1 MRSKPKHKLLFFAII
16 FLIVDLHQ
24 AYSDLLQ
31 APSFLSTTPEGHFT
45 GVSSP
50 CPDLSEARKSA
61 ILDVVRQVLGSIG
74 STYGFESKHYV
85 MGNARGEV
93 LRRTVEESLSGTAR
107 GIVLDVEKN
116 IVKSTWS
123 KDLFGKFIYF
133 VLVRYPQKMIDEMRR
148 LSKGPRLIAKLIK
161 VTGNKII
168 LKASEVNGVW
178 VVLNSADITV
188 TKTYRFSK
196 AISLFAWKVPKK
208 VDHNSL
214 ISIDPVQICGNS
226 ENIQLPTRDHRK
238 SLTDFL
244 LGTNLKLVA
253 ILNGYDEIGRPV
265 SVKIEKINLR

>member
-1 MRSKPKHKLLFFAII
+1 
-16 FLIVDLHQ
+16 VDLHQ

-31 APSFLSTTPEGHFT
+31 VPSFLSTTPEGHFA

-85 MGNARGEV
+85 MGNARGEG

-133 VLVRYPQKMIDEMRR
+133 VLVRYPQKMTDEMRR
-148 LSKGPRLIAKLIK
+148 LSKGTGPIATVVPNADADGINLK
-161 VTGNKII
+161 V
-168 LKASEVNGVW
+168 SEVNDVS
-178 VVLNSADITV
+178 VILTSADIIIRQHN
-188 TKTYRFSK
+188 RFAK
-196 AISLFAWKVPKK
+196 PISLFLWKVPPMIE
-208 VDHNSL
+208 HNFS
-214 ISIDPVQICGNS
+214 IPIDPVKICGNS
-226 ENIQLPTRDHRK
+226 ANIRIPMDTLGK
-238 SLTDFL
+238 SLIDYL
-244 LGTNLKLVA
+244 LGSHFEKIVTLK
-253 ILNGYDEIGRPV
+253 GYDEIGRAV
-265 SVKIEKINLR
+265 SVKIGI